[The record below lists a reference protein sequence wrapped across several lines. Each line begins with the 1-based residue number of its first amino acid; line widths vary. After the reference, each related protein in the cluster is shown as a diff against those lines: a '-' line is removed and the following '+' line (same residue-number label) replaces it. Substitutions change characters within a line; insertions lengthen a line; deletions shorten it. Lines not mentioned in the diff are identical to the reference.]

1 MAIKWDDDGNGITY
15 QGDSGRLV
23 ISDLAVGE
31 NYTIYLAIQNSKRKI
46 VGAEQYVITGGLEEV
61 EIFIPASLLDKCT
74 VPLNQEYEDY
84 YYFLKACKQADENGN
99 VIEDTLLIN
108 GSTFGDKKI
117 LRVYP
122 KGVEGVTNG

>member
-15 QGDSGRLV
+15 QGDSGKL
-23 ISDLAVGE
+23 IITGLTLNT

-46 VGAEQYVITGGLEEV
+46 VGAEQYVVTGGLESV
-61 EIFIPASLLDKCT
+61 EIFISSNLTNKCT

-84 YYFLKACKQADENGN
+84 FYFLKACKEDENGN
-99 VIEDTLLIN
+99 ITEDTLFIN
-108 GSTFGDKKI
+108 GATFGDKKV

-122 KGVEGVTNG
+122 KGAEGHIND